1 MTLDVRTLVVLLAV
15 GHLLQI
21 VVLSLQYAVFR
32 SYKGIGWWLLWS
44 GSVAAGVGFM
54 LLRQVPGLRV
64 TAILCQNGFL
74 VFGVACLYVGLMRF
88 HERET
93 RRLLVAAILVLYSAG
108 ISFFLLVVDDID
120 ARSAIIGTTLS
131 VIALVT
137 AWDLRAARAGA
148 TRVTASFLCLVLL
161 GHGLFFA
168 WRAGMILAGASTADV
183 FSTSAFNLGPYV
195 DAFIVSN
202 LLTFGLILM
211 VNQRSHAELREA
223 RDHFMLLFETSP
235 DAVLITRADDGF
247 CRNVNVGFEVLSGYR
262 RNDLL
267 GRSTLDLGLY
277 AEPAS
282 RDTVVAELRARG
294 SVSNAEIVFRRK
306 DGSHFVGSMSAR
318 VIQLGDVPHVMSV
331 TRDVT
336 EQKRVE
342 EELARNAVEIRELNA
357 GLEKRVAART
367 AELSEKNREL
377 ESFVYTI
384 AHDLRAPLRAIDGFS
399 GILQEAHS
407 DRLDPE
413 GLRLLSRARAGA
425 ERMDQLIRD
434 LLEYARAGT
443 AELRRGEVNLSAL
456 AREAFQDVVPGE
468 SRGGIDFAVGDLPAA
483 FGDAVLLRVVFHQ
496 LLANA
501 VKFTASLPERRIEVR
516 AVREGETVWYEL
528 ADSGVG
534 FDPAHVEKLFGM
546 FQRLHARDGF
556 TGTGIGLA
564 IVKRIVERH
573 GGRVRAEGAVGRGAT
588 FAFTIPQAGGDDA

>member
-21 VVLSLQYAVFR
+21 VVLSLQYSVFR
-32 SYKGIGWWLLWS
+32 SYRGIGWWLLWS

-64 TAILCQNGFL
+64 TAILFQNGFL
-74 VFGVACLYVGLMRF
+74 ICGVTCLYVGLMRF
-88 HERET
+88 HGRET
-93 RRLLVAAILVLYSAG
+93 SRLPVAAILVLYSAG
-108 ISFFLLVVDDID
+108 ILFFLLVVNDID
-120 ARSAIIGTTLS
+120 ARSAIIGAALS
-131 VIALVT
+131 AMSLLT
-137 AWDLRAARAGA
+137 AWELRAARSGA
-148 TRVTASFLCLVLL
+148 TRVTATFLCLVLL

-168 WRAGMILAGASTADV
+168 WRAGMILGGESTADV
-183 FSTSAFNLGPYV
+183 FGASAFNLGPYV
-195 DAFIVSN
+195 EAFIVSN

-211 VNQRSHAELREA
+211 VNQRTHAELREA

-235 DAVLITRADDGF
+235 DAVLITRAADGF
-247 CRNVNVGFEVLSGYR
+247 CRNVNEGFEAISGYR
-262 RNDLL
+262 REEIL
-267 GRSTLDLGLY
+267 GRCTLDLGLY

-282 RDTVVAELRARG
+282 RERVVAALREKG
-294 SVSNAEIVFRRK
+294 QVNNAEVEFRRK
-306 DGSHFVGSMSAR
+306 DGSRFVGSMSVR
-318 VIQLGDVPHVMSV
+318 IIPLGGVPHVMSV

-336 EQKRVE
+336 ERKRAE
-342 EELARNAVEIRELNA
+342 DELSRVAAEIRELNSS
-357 GLEKRVAART
+357 LEKRVAERT
-367 AELSEKNREL
+367 VALTEKNREL
-377 ESFVYTI
+377 ESFVYSI

-399 GILQEAHS
+399 GILEEAHS

-413 GLRLLSRARAGA
+413 GLRLLSRVRAGA

-443 AELRRGEVNLSAL
+443 AELHRGEVNMNAL
-456 AREAFQDVVPGE
+456 AREAFLDVVPAELREGV
-468 SRGGIDFAVGDLPAA
+468 DLAVGDLPAA
-483 FGDAVLLRVVFHQ
+483 PGDAVLLRVVFRH

-501 VKFTASLPERRIEVR
+501 VKFTASLPQRRIEVR
-516 AVREGETVWYEL
+516 AVRDGGAVWYEV

-534 FDPAHVEKLFGM
+534 FDPAHAEKLFGM

>member
-32 SYKGIGWWLLWS
+32 SYRGIGWWLLWS

-64 TAILCQNGFL
+64 TAILFQNGL
-74 VFGVACLYVGLMRF
+74 LILGVTFLYVGLMRF
-88 HERET
+88 HGRET
-93 RRLLVAAILVLYSAG
+93 RPLLVSLILVLFFASL
-108 ISFFLLVVDDID
+108 SFFLLVTDDID
-120 ARSAIIGTTLS
+120 ARSTSIGVALS

-137 AWDLRAARAGA
+137 VWDLRAVRAGP

-168 WRAGMILAGASTADV
+168 WRAAMILAGTSTADV
-183 FSTSAFNLGPYV
+183 FGTSAFNLGPYV
-195 DAFIVSN
+195 DAFLVSN
-202 LLTFGLILM
+202 LLTFGLVLM
-211 VNQRSHAELREA
+211 VNQRAHAELREA
-223 RDHFMLLFETSP
+223 RDHFELLFETSP
-235 DAVLITRADDGF
+235 DAVLITRAGDGF
-247 CRNVNVGFEVLSGYR
+247 CRNVNEGFEGLSGYR
-262 RNDLL
+262 RDEIL
-267 GRSTLDLGLY
+267 GRSTVDLGLY

-282 RDTVVAELRARG
+282 RDGIVAELRARG
-294 SVSNAEIVFRRK
+294 SVNNAEVEFRRK
-306 DGSHFVGSMSAR
+306 DGSRFVGSMSAR
-318 VIQLGDVPHVMSV
+318 IIPLGGVPHVMSV

-336 EQKRVE
+336 ERKRAE
-342 EELARNAVEIRELNA
+342 EELVRSAAEIQELNA

-367 AELSEKNREL
+367 AELTEKNREL
-377 ESFVYTI
+377 ESFVYSI
-384 AHDLRAPLRAIDGFS
+384 AHDLRAPLRTIDGFS
-399 GILQEAHS
+399 GILEEEYAG
-407 DRLDPE
+407 RLDPE
-413 GLRLLSRARAGA
+413 GIRLLSRIRAGA

-443 AELRRGEVNLSAL
+443 AELRRGRVNMTAL
-456 AREAFQDVVPGE
+456 AREAFQDVVPEE
-468 SRGGIDFAVGDLPAA
+468 SREGIDLAVGELPAA
-483 FGDAVLLRVVFHQ
+483 TADGVLLRVVFHQ

-501 VKFTASLPERRIEVR
+501 VKFTASVPERRIEVR
-516 AVREGETVWYEL
+516 AVREAGAVWYEV

-534 FDPAHVEKLFGM
+534 FDPAHGEKLFGM

-588 FAFTIPQAGGDDA
+588 FAFTIPKAGGDDA